1 MKRKLKRFFKRFSF
15 QTNVVL
21 IMIAYNYADRTM
33 WFGAL
38 GMVLEID
45 CKKRKRKEKK
55 YYNRFR

>member
-1 MKRKLKRFFKRFSF
+1 
-15 QTNVVL
+15 
-21 IMIAYNYADRTM
+21 MIAYNYADRTM